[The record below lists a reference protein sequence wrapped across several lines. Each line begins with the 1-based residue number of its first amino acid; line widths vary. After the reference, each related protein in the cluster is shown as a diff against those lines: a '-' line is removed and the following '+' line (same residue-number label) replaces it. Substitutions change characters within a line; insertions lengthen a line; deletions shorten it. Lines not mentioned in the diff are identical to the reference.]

1 VFTLLWYIISR
12 IKKSSLKYTTSSL
25 FFFLSFFCN
34 KAYFNTK
41 TLIKL
46 KSCVFFLESLSLS
59 FQYYKNLD
67 YKPYTTKE
75 SILNNVFKRG
85 NVPSQL
91 SHKRS
96 LITSFLYVN
105 TLLPTPL
112 LETHFSFNSLYY
124 FNRQANVGTFNTRKL
139 FNVWF
144 NILEFMKNVFFY
156 KISYLFFS
164 SNYFR
169 YESLSLNWNNTKL
182 LKNLW
187 RYTHPFLFFLNNKT
201 SLNNDIYF
209 RSLHKR
215 VAKVCF
221 LVDIQYHKGTIHY
234 MHKFKF
240 VTIGPVPISSNFYT
254 LTLSLPV
261 SNNLFFSNLYFVRLV
276 LKMNKMVQSLNF
288 DELGNF

>member
-1 VFTLLWYIISR
+1 VSLNLL
-12 IKKSSLKYTTSSL
+12 
-25 FFFLSFFCN
+25 C
-34 KAYFNTK
+34 
-41 TLIKL
+41 
-46 KSCVFFLESLSLS
+46 
-59 FQYYKNLD
+59 FQYYKTLD

-112 LETHFSFNSLYY
+112 LETHLSFNSLYY
-124 FNRQANVGTFNTRKL
+124 FNRQVNVGTFSTRKL
-139 FNVWF
+139 FNVWL

-182 LKNLW
+182 LKNL
-187 RYTHPFLFFLNNKT
+187 
-201 SLNNDIYF
+201 
-209 RSLHKR
+209 
-215 VAKVCF
+215 
-221 LVDIQYHKGTIHY
+221 
-234 MHKFKF
+234 
-240 VTIGPVPISSNFYT
+240 
-254 LTLSLPV
+254 
-261 SNNLFFSNLYFVRLV
+261 
-276 LKMNKMVQSLNF
+276 
-288 DELGNF
+288 